1 MRLVSIL
8 ALTATAACTRSVADP
23 KDKPAVKDKPAMP
36 ATPATKPA
44 TTQPLALD
52 FTMKKEGGKLRV
64 DYTIANHTKDAYLVQ
79 DVMVEPSDAKLSLV
93 PDAAIV
99 VQGASAAQVRFVR
112 GDISPD
118 SKVNIRYPAGVR
130 PLAAGQTL
138 QGSFALA
145 LPLHAWHPYGEVND
159 LEGTPKEAVLDV
171 DVFPGTIETT
181 TQKLANGKPQ
191 TFAATTALGGQ
202 TLHAGPKPLP

>member
-1 MRLVSIL
+1 MRLLSIL
-8 ALTATAACTRSVADP
+8 ALAATAACTRSVADP

-36 ATPATKPA
+36 ATKP
-44 TTQPLALD
+44 TTPTQPLALD
-52 FTMKKEGGKLRV
+52 FTMKKDGGKLRV
-64 DYTIANHTKDAYLVQ
+64 DYTLANHTKDAYLVQ
-79 DVMVEPSDAKLSLV
+79 DVMVEPSDGKLSLV

-99 VQGASAAQVRFVR
+99 VQGASPGQVRFVR

-171 DVFPGTIETT
+171 DVFPATIETT

-191 TFAATTALGGQ
+191 QFASTTALGGQ